1 MENMDIDGLCAVSTT
16 IRSLAIDAIQKAK
29 SGHPGMVLGAAELAA
44 VLYGEILH
52 HNPRN
57 PSWLNRDRFILSAGH
72 GSMLLY
78 SILHLSGYDVSLDD
92 IKSFRQVGSRCPGHP
107 EYGVTPGVECTTGPL
122 GQGVSIAVGMAI
134 SETMEAAHF
143 NRDNYSVIDN
153 YTYALLGEGCLE
165 EGVSSESASLA
176 GCLKL
181 GKLIVYYDENRTSI
195 DGPTDMT
202 FNEDI
207 RKRYESYGWQV
218 LQGSMYDMVQI
229 VQLTNEAKA
238 CTDRPTLIMLRSV
251 IGNLSPLA
259 GSCDSHGAP
268 LGEENVALTKKT
280 LGLPLDATFTIL
292 PAAVEYFNKKKTL
305 FSKYESDWTTMFN
318 EWSAKFPQ
326 LRRDWDSY
334 LVANSV
340 TSDSKNIDLS
350 DILLDIKKPMA
361 TRAASGVI
369 LNALVKRAPNL
380 VGGSADLTGPNKTK
394 LSGEAVYSSIN
405 RAGRYIEF
413 GIREFAM
420 SAVCAGVA
428 LHGFF
433 RPFCATFLVFA
444 DYLRAQLRLS
454 SLMNLPIIYILTH
467 DSIFVG
473 EDGPTHQSVETL
485 ASLRAIPGVNVLR
498 PADSF
503 ETRVAWD
510 IAINTHDH
518 PVCLVLTRQDLVPFN
533 KYDTDWEGSLKK
545 YGAYIAR
552 YGSSSPDITI
562 LATGSEV
569 TMALDS
575 CALYGEKNE
584 GAAKNIRVV
593 SIMDYKKF
601 DSLDEAIQK
610 NIMGNA
616 RRVICA
622 EAGVSDNWKQFAT
635 TKKDLF
641 CIDRFGESGPA
652 KEVAKDL
659 HFTAADLAALF

>member
-29 SGHPGMVLGAAELAA
+29 SGHPGMVLGAAELAT

-52 HNPRN
+52 HNPKN
-57 PSWLNRDRFILSAGH
+57 PAWVNRDRFILSAGH

-78 SILHLSGYDVSLDD
+78 SILHLSGYKVSLDD
-92 IKSFRQVGSRCPGHP
+92 IKNFRQVGSICPGHP
-107 EYGVTPGVECTTGPL
+107 EYKVTPGVECTTGPL

-143 NRDNYSVIDN
+143 NRDGYNVIDN
-153 YTYALLGEGCLE
+153 YTYALVGEGCLE
-165 EGVSSESASLA
+165 EGVSSEAASLA
-176 GCLKL
+176 GSLKL

-195 DGPTDMT
+195 DGPTDIT
-202 FNEDI
+202 FNEDVK
-207 RKRYESYGWQV
+207 KRYEAYGWQV

-229 VQLTNEAKA
+229 VDLTKKAKE
-238 CTDRPTLIMLRSV
+238 CGDRPTLIMLRSV

-268 LGEENVALTKKT
+268 LGDENVALTKKT
-280 LGLPLDATFTIL
+280 LGLPLNDKFTIL
-292 PAAVEYFNKKKTL
+292 PKAQEYFEARKAIFQN
-305 FSKYESDWTTMFN
+305 YESNWNKTFE
-318 EWSAKFPQ
+318 EWSAKYPQ
-326 LRRDWDSY
+326 LRREWDEY
-334 LVANSV
+334 LLSNATDGSA
-340 TSDSKNIDLS
+340 KNIDLS
-350 DILLDIKKPMA
+350 GVTFDTAKKMA
-361 TRAASGVI
+361 TRVASGTV
-369 LNALVKRAPNL
+369 LNALSKMMPNL

-394 LSGEAVYSSIN
+394 LSDITLYSNAN

-420 SAVCAGVA
+420 SAVCAGIA

-467 DSIFVG
+467 DSIYVG

-485 ASLRAIPGVNVLR
+485 ASIRAIPGVRVLR

-503 ETRVAWD
+503 ETRVAWEV
-510 IAINTHDH
+510 AINDHNH
-518 PVCLVLTRQDLVPFN
+518 PVCLVLTRQDITPFN
-533 KYDTDWEGSLKK
+533 KDDDNWVESLKK
-545 YGAYIAR
+545 YGAYIVKN
-552 YGSSSPDITI
+552 GSDKPDITI

-569 TMALDS
+569 STALDA
-575 CALYGEKNE
+575 CKIYCEGNKN
-584 GAAKNIRVV
+584 GKSVRVV

-601 DSLDEAIQK
+601 DNLDTSEQRK
-610 NIMGNA
+610 IMGNA
-616 RRVICA
+616 PRVICA

-635 TKKDLF
+635 TKNDLF

-652 KEVAKDL
+652 LQVAKDL
-659 HFTAADLAALF
+659 HFTAEDLSKIL